1 MEAEPVTVDTFP
13 ITPENSYT
21 LQTSDGP
28 VVVFSRRNLSR
39 AMADAMSAARRSTVT
54 ATTKQK

>member
-13 ITPENSYT
+13 ITPENSYV
-21 LQTSDGP
+21 LNTSDGP

>member
-1 MEAEPVTVDTFP
+1 MEADPVATFP
-13 ITPENSYT
+13 TTDDNSYV
-21 LQTSDGP
+21 LNTSDGP